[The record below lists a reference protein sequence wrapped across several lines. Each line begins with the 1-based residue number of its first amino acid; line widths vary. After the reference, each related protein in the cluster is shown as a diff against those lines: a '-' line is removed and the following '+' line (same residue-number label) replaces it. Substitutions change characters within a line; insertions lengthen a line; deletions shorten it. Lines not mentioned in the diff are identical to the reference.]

1 MKNARLTLALA
12 ALLLACLA
20 VPPPVHAAGVC
31 AYQTAQVANPN
42 TTQRKHNADN
52 LDALCDSLIAGVGA
66 KNGTGVAVTES
77 GSAAMH
83 RSVFTLT
90 AASVTVTDTGGANGA
105 QGALKIYVFP
115 AGAIIRNGCSWNL
128 TTLAGAGGIVDGA
141 ALVGSLGTTAAAAGN
156 ATLTTTEADW
166 IASTTGTLTSGAG
179 TLAGSGDPVLA
190 SLDGHTTAVDLYL
203 NLAVPDADVSASDTV
218 AVSGTITCLWS
229 SSGDW

>member
-1 MKNARLTLALA
+1 MKTRLAFVA
-12 ALLLACLA
+12 ALLVIACVGLA
-20 VPPPVHAAGVC
+20 PPAHAAGVC
-31 AYQTAQVANPN
+31 SYQTAQVANPN

-52 LDALCDSLIAGVGA
+52 VDALCDSLIAGVGA
-66 KNGTGVAVTES
+66 KNGSAVSVVES
-77 GSAAMH
+77 GSAAVH

-90 AASVTVTDTGGANGA
+90 ALSVAVTDTGGANGA
-105 QGALKIYVFP
+105 QGSHRLYDFP
-115 AGAIIRNGCSWNL
+115 VGAIIRNGCSYSL

-141 ALVGSLGTTAAAAGN
+141 ALVGSLGTTAAAIGN

-166 IASTTGTLTSGAG
+166 IASTAGTLTAGAG
-179 TLAGSGDPVLA
+179 VLAGSADPVLA